1 MGIAFHEL
9 PFGRSQLRLPQSRDR
24 ALEGSTH
31 SGYCV
36 HGSHLLPID
45 HDRRNA
51 NRPATRCAIGIATVA
66 VSLSNASP
74 DRYTLNCEEV
84 PPQPANVRSAADR
97 SCAIRTSDLHICS
110 SAGSSLAG
118 PTKQKT

>member
-1 MGIAFHEL
+1 MGVAFREL

-45 HDRRNA
+45 HDRQNA
-51 NRPATRCAIGIATVA
+51 NRSATRCAIGIATVA
-66 VSLSNASP
+66 VSLSNASLA
-74 DRYTLNCEEV
+74 RYTLNCEEA
-84 PPQPANVRSAADR
+84 PPQPAKVHSCGASVVRDSYV
-97 SCAIRTSDLHICS
+97 
-110 SAGSSLAG
+110 
-118 PTKQKT
+118 